1 MITRQIGKG
10 CWYGYD
16 AIIRAFAKIGVN
28 PNVLTF
34 IGFAINVV
42 AAYLFAYGYFRWA
55 GATIIM
61 GGVFDLTDG
70 PVARTTRRVT
80 PFGGFF
86 DSVLD
91 RYSDLIL
98 LVGLL
103 IYYGRINRSV
113 YVALVAAAMIGSV
126 MVSYSRARAENLIA
140 SCKVGFLERPE
151 RVVLIII
158 GALFNRM
165 APVLW
170 VIVVLSNLTVVHR
183 VVHTYQESHRPAPAP
198 EPEAEISASTASTA
212 SGTACPTAGES
223 SVPTL

>member
-1 MITRQIGKG
+1 MLSFT
-10 CWYGYD
+10 
-16 AIIRAFAKIGVN
+16 
-28 PNVLTF
+28 
-34 IGFAINVV
+34 GFAINLV

-55 GATIIM
+55 GVTIIL
-61 GGVFDLTDG
+61 GGIFDLTDG

-91 RYSDLIL
+91 RYSDLSL

-103 IYYGRINRSV
+103 VYYGRVNRFMYV
-113 YVALVAAAMIGSV
+113 VVVALAMIGSV
-126 MVSYSRARAENLIA
+126 MTSYSRARAENLIP

-158 GALFNRM
+158 GALFDRM

-183 VVHTYQESHRPAPAP
+183 VIHTYHEARRM
-198 EPEAEISASTASTA
+198 EAEANTTPAAPVAQS
-212 SGTACPTAGES
+212 
-223 SVPTL
+223 

>member
-1 MITRQIGKG
+1 MITRQIGKT
-10 CWYGYD
+10 CWYAYD
-16 AIIRAFAKIGVN
+16 AIIRVFAKLGVN

-34 IGFAINVV
+34 IGFTINLV

-55 GATIIM
+55 GATIFL

-98 LVGLL
+98 LIGLL
-103 IYYGRINRSV
+103 IYYGRINRFA
-113 YVALVAAAMIGSV
+113 YVTLVAAAMIGSV
-126 MVSYSRARAENLIA
+126 MTSYTRARAENLIP
-140 SCKVGFLERPE
+140 SCKVGFLERAE

-158 GALFNRM
+158 GALFDRM

-183 VVHTYQESHRPAPAP
+183 VIYTYQQSRRAVKSP
-198 EPEAEISASTASTA
+198 EPEAVAK
-212 SGTACPTAGES
+212 ES
-223 SVPTL
+223 VVKSVPDLAATQERG

>member
-1 MITRQIGKG
+1 MITRQIGKT
-10 CWYGYD
+10 CWYAYD
-16 AIIRAFAKIGVN
+16 AIIRVFSKIGIN

-34 IGFAINVV
+34 TGFAINLV

-55 GATIIM
+55 GATIIL

-98 LVGLL
+98 LIGLL
-103 IYYGRINRSV
+103 IYYGRINRFA
-113 YVALVAAAMIGSV
+113 YMTLVAAAMIGSV
-126 MVSYSRARAENLIA
+126 MTSYTRARAENLIP
-140 SCKVGFLERPE
+140 SCKVGFLERAE

-158 GALFNRM
+158 GALFDRM

-183 VVHTYQESHRPAPAP
+183 VIHTYQESHRPVNSP
-198 EPEAEISASTASTA
+198 EPEGVAKDPVTDSVQGLS
-212 SGTACPTAGES
+212 PTQERG
-223 SVPTL
+223 

>member
-10 CWYGYD
+10 CWYAYD
-16 AIIRAFAKIGVN
+16 AIIRAFAACGVN

-34 IGFAINVV
+34 TGFTINLV

-55 GATIIM
+55 GVAIIL
-61 GGVFDLTDG
+61 GGIFDLTDG

-98 LVGLL
+98 LIGLV
-103 IYYGRINRSV
+103 IYYGRINRFA
-113 YVALVAAAMIGSV
+113 YVTLVAAAMIGSV
-126 MVSYSRARAENLIA
+126 MTSYSRARAENLIP

-183 VVHTYQESHRPAPAP
+183 VIYTYHESHALPGASPERDIPKEQVANPAEPA
-198 EPEAEISASTASTA
+198 
-212 SGTACPTAGES
+212 S
-223 SVPTL
+223 SHLRM